1 MLKLKVITPDKIITD
16 EVVDSIVLPTTSGV
30 ITVLNKH
37 MALVSTIKAG
47 EMVIKK
53 GGKGVGYSVYKG
65 LVNVR
70 PHFKG
75 ITEVVV
81 LLERGEMIEEL
92 DHDRAEEALKRALEL
107 KKENAEN
114 VDFSFFEGHVEKELN
129 RVKIARKYRNRGI
142 TLGDTKSKD

>member
-16 EVVDSIVLPTTSGV
+16 EVVDSISLPTTSGM

-37 MALVSTIKAG
+37 VPLVSTIKAG
-47 EMVIKK
+47 EMIIRKA
-53 GGKGVGYSVYKG
+53 GSGVGYSVYKG

-81 LLERGEMIEEL
+81 LLERGEMVEEL
-92 DHDRAEEALKRALEL
+92 DHDRAEEALKRAEAMRDE
-107 KKENAEN
+107 KVDDE
-114 VDFSFFEGHVEKELN
+114 DFSLFEGLVEKELN
-129 RVKIARKYRNRGI
+129 RVKIAKKYRRHHG
-142 TLGDTKSKD
+142 

>member
-1 MLKLKVITPDKIITD
+1 MLKLKVLTPDKVITD
-16 EVVDSIVLPTTSGV
+16 EIVDSISLPTTTGM

-37 MALVSTIKAG
+37 VALVSTIKAG

-70 PHFKG
+70 PHDKG

-92 DHDRAEEALKRALEL
+92 DHDRAEEALKRAQEL
-107 KKENAEN
+107 KNTKDDDREI
-114 VDFSFFEGHVEKELN
+114 SLFEGHIEKELN
-129 RVKIARKYRNRGI
+129 RVRIAKKHRKH
-142 TLGDTKSKD
+142 L